1 MHLHGLIL
9 LSQAND
15 TKYSMKKFFFIL
27 GISLVLFSC
36 KSRNAA
42 LENSSSVD
50 SLQIENK
57 NQNKQDADAKN
68 VSDRLAFYEK
78 IYIHPK
84 FDYLKIN
91 SKITAE
97 NIKVGPLDATIYI
110 ETDKK
115 IWSNISFLIIN
126 VARALITPEG
136 IKASDKY
143 NKNYIDSDFEY
154 LNNLLNTN
162 IINYKNLEKI
172 LLGQTFLK
180 VSDRN
185 SRITEN
191 SEGYYLSSIANQKIE
206 TDGVIREYKVNMQY
220 SKDYDLTFVKLQD
233 VESDDGIE
241 IFYENWVQFDNNV
254 RLPKNVKI
262 IIKGSKSSQILM
274 ENTKFDF
281 SRMETPYSVPS
292 SYKKIEIK

>member
-1 MHLHGLIL
+1 
-9 LSQAND
+9 
-15 TKYSMKKFFFIL
+15 MKKFFFIL

-57 NQNKQDADAKN
+57 NQNKQDADAKH